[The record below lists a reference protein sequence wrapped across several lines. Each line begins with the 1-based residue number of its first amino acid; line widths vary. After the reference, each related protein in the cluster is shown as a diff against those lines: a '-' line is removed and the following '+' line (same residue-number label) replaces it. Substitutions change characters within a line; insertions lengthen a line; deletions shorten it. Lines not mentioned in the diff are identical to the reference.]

1 MSHKVKRTINLQS
14 LLKKKSYILL
24 GPRQTGKSFLIRE
37 ELKSAKKYNLL
48 LAEDYRKLSFDITA
62 IRKEYKPEY
71 KIIVIDEF
79 QRLPELLDEVHYM
92 IEEYD
97 VRFLLTGSSARKLKK
112 DNLNL
117 LGGRARFAYLH
128 PFTFNELGDLFDL
141 NRAVNYGLIPGL
153 YFSEEPDK
161 DLDAY
166 LASYVELEIAREGLV
181 RSLPSFTRFLEVAAL
196 SQAEQVD
203 FTSISNDTQIP
214 RTTIHE
220 YFKIIED
227 TLLGYML
234 PTWKQAKKRKPI
246 ATSKFYFFDWAIPK
260 KLQGIKNITEKSTVF
275 GKAFESYIFHE
286 LKTYCDYNNTEL
298 HYWRT
303 RDQHE
308 VDFIL
313 NHKIAIEVK
322 ASHQFKKEYV
332 KSLAKIKEEDS
343 LEQFYIIYL
352 GPDLKLDEFKWIK
365 VLNYQNFLSLL
376 YKGQILT

>member
-1 MSHKVKRTINLQS
+1 MIKKVKRTLNIQNMLQ
-14 LLKKKSYILL
+14 KKSYLLL

-37 ELKSAKKYNLL
+37 DLKSAKKYNLL
-48 LAEDYRKLSFDITA
+48 LTEDFRKLSFDITT

-71 KIIVIDEF
+71 DIIVIDEF

-92 IEEYD
+92 IEEYG

-112 DNLNL
+112 DNINL

-128 PFTFNELGDLFDL
+128 PFTFHELGDHFNL
-141 NRAVNYGLIPGL
+141 NRVLNYGLIPGI
-153 YFSEEPDK
+153 YFSDEPEK

-166 LASYVELEIAREGLV
+166 ITSYIELEIAREGLV

-196 SQAEQVD
+196 SNAEQID
-203 FTSISNDTQIP
+203 YTAISSDAQIP

-220 YFKIIED
+220 YFKILED
-227 TLLGYML
+227 TLLGYTL
-234 PTWKQAKKRKPI
+234 PTWKQTIKRKPI
-246 ATSKFYFFDWAIPK
+246 ASSKFYFFDWSIPK
-260 KLQGIKNITEKSTVF
+260 KLQGIQNITQKSANF

-286 LKTYCDYNNTEL
+286 LKTYCDYYDGEL

-303 RDQHE
+303 RDQYE

-313 NHKIAIEVK
+313 NHKVAIEVK
-322 ASHQFKKEYV
+322 ASSHFKKEYV
-332 KSLAKIKEEDS
+332 KSLSKLKDEES
-343 LEQFYIIYL
+343 IEQFYIIYL
-352 GPDLKLDEFKWIK
+352 GEDLKIDDFKWVK

-376 YKGQILT
+376 YKGKILT